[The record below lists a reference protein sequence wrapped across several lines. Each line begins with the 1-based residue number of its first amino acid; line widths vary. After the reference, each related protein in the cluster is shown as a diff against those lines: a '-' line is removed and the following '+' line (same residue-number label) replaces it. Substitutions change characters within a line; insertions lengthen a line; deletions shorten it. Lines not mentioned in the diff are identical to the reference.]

1 MFVINAILHAL
12 QISVFMLW
20 EVLWPLAF
28 GFLLSAMVQ
37 TVVSKRAVANA
48 LGKPDFKGFVLACG
62 LGAASSSCSYAAVAV
77 ARTLFRRGAS
87 FVNAMIFEFAST
99 NLVFE
104 LGLVL
109 LILLGWQFVAAE
121 FAGGL
126 LMAVILWILFKATL
140 RRRMVDDAK
149 RQAERGVFGTTH
161 EAHGEMDV
169 SITDGPFLSRLFSP
183 RAFTAIS
190 HAFFMDLNALY
201 LDLGLGFLI
210 AGALAAWVP
219 NSWWQAFFL
228 TNQPALNEFW
238 GPLIGPVISMLSF
251 VCSVGNVPLAV
262 VLWNGGISFGGVISF
277 LFADLIILPILN
289 IYRKYYGGRTALYLL
304 VVSYGAMA
312 LAGFLIG
319 GAFQLLGL
327 APTNHHVTVFE
338 TQPTWNYTTV
348 LDIGFVVLMAVLAWR
363 FVTTGGIEMLRAHAR
378 RPDAGAKLVGDPV
391 CGMSVDPATATEH
404 VEYMGTTYHFCSAGC
419 RSAFEKDPARYSAQ
433 AVELEHA
440 GHLGHSSV
448 MAAKPKV
455 EIRGAI
461 NREMERH
468 QAIDPVCGMSVD
480 PEHAEHR
487 SFLKGE
493 TYYFCSAGCKESFDK
508 DPGKYIHKGQ
518 S

>member
-1 MFVINAILHAL
+1 
-12 QISVFMLW
+12 MLW

-28 GFLLSAMVQ
+28 GFLLSAMIQ
-37 TVVSKRAVANA
+37 TVVSKRAVASA
-48 LGKPDFKGFVLACG
+48 LGKPDLKGFILACG

-77 ARTLFRRGAS
+77 ARALFRRGAS
-87 FVNAMIFEFAST
+87 FVNAIIFEFAST

-126 LMAVILWILFKATL
+126 LMAVILWILFKVTL
-140 RRRMVDDAK
+140 RQRMVDDAR
-149 RQAERGVFGTTH
+149 RQADRGAFGSTH
-161 EAHGEMDV
+161 EAHGEMDM

-190 HAFFMDLNALY
+190 HSFYMDLHALY

-228 TNQPALNEFW
+228 TGHPTLNEFW
-238 GPLIGPVISMLSF
+238 SPLIGPVISMLSF

-289 IYRKYYGGRTALYLL
+289 IYRKYYGGRTAIYLL
-304 VVSYGAMA
+304 GVSYAAMV
-312 LAGFLIG
+312 LAGFLVG

-338 TQPTWNYTTV
+338 AQPTWNYTTF
-348 LDIGFVVLMAVLAWR
+348 LDIAFLVLIALLAWR
-363 FVTTGGIEMLRAHAR
+363 FVTTGGIEMLRAHSHA
-378 RPDAGAKLVGDPV
+378 PKSGVALAQDPV
-391 CGMSVDPATATEH
+391 CGMSVDPTTATEK
-404 VEYMGTTYHFCSAGC
+404 VEYAG
-419 RSAFEKDPARYSAQ
+419 A
-433 AVELEHA
+433 
-440 GHLGHSSV
+440 
-448 MAAKPKV
+448 
-455 EIRGAI
+455 
-461 NREMERH
+461 
-468 QAIDPVCGMSVD
+468 
-480 PEHAEHR
+480 
-487 SFLKGE
+487 
-493 TYYFCSAGCKESFDK
+493 TYYFCSAGCRETFEK
-508 DPGKYIHKGQ
+508 DPGKYIAQAQAAPGH
-518 S
+518 